1 MPRRSLTIQILLAVG
16 VTVAVVI
23 AIYSY
28 FVIRIQTTWW
38 HERTEA
44 QNVFTAG
51 MIHEHLDRVMIGG
64 RGAEVQAFLQELKTS
79 QEIFRARVIRPDG
92 KIIFSSET
100 QEIAGTYFNAP
111 PELFENKRILQGT
124 RTENGQ
130 LLAVAMTPLMNHES
144 CFQCHE
150 SKQPILGAVVI
161 EKSMEQARA
170 SIAANRNLLLAYGVV
185 IFVLVGCVLWLLI
198 MRFVTQPVRALLQQM
213 QRVQEGDLAARAPMD
228 SRDEIGQLARGF
240 NEMVES
246 LETTR
251 RELHES
257 HEKQIQQAG
266 KLASIGELAS
276 GIAHEIRNPLA
287 GIGAAIEVLAEKHNG
302 NGNGNG
308 NGQYQEVAVEIHQ
321 QINRLNHTLRDLLD
335 FARPREPEVE
345 PCDAHEVIKP
355 MLALVR
361 PDAQK
366 HHIQI
371 VEEFDPGLPAI
382 SADAQQLQQAILN
395 VLLNA
400 VQAMPNGGTLTV
412 KTERKTGRIP
422 VRSGNGDGQD
432 AGPASVRI
440 TIRDTGV
447 GIPAESREKIFSP
460 FYTTKHRGTGLG
472 LSITRNIIE
481 KHHGTIAVES
491 EPGRGT
497 VFTLE
502 FAACAET
509 RC

>member
-1 MPRRSLTIQILLAVG
+1 
-16 VTVAVVI
+16 
-23 AIYSY
+23 
-28 FVIRIQTTWW
+28 
-38 HERTEA
+38 
-44 QNVFTAG
+44 
-51 MIHEHLDRVMIGG
+51 
-64 RGAEVQAFLQELKTS
+64 
-79 QEIFRARVIRPDG
+79 
-92 KIIFSSET
+92 
-100 QEIAGTYFNAP
+100 
-111 PELFENKRILQGT
+111 
-124 RTENGQ
+124 
-130 LLAVAMTPLMNHES
+130 MTPLMNHES
-144 CFQCHE
+144 CFRCHNP
-150 SKQPILGAVVI
+150 KQPILGAVVI
-161 EKSMEQARA
+161 EKSMEQARS

-198 MRFVTQPVRALLQQM
+198 VRFVTQPVRALLQQM
-213 QRVQEGDLAARAPMD
+213 QRVQDGDLTARAPIETN
-228 SRDEIGQLARGF
+228 DEIGQLARGF
-240 NEMVES
+240 NDMVQS

-287 GIGAAIEVLAEKHNG
+287 GIGAAVEVLADKN
-302 NGNGNG
+302 NGNG
-308 NGQYQEVAVEIHQ
+308 NGQYQEVAGEIHQ
-321 QINRLNHTLRDLLD
+321 QISRLNRTLRDLLD

-345 PCDAHEVIKP
+345 PCDVHEVINP

-366 HHIQI
+366 NHVQI
-371 VEEFDPGLPAI
+371 VEEFDPNLPPI

-412 KTERKTGRIP
+412 KTESSHRREE
-422 VRSGNGDGQD
+422 VADD
-432 AGPASVRI
+432 ATSINRLLTSSATNTVRI

-447 GIPAESREKIFSP
+447 GIPREHQEKIFSP

-481 KHHGTIAVES
+481 KHRGNIAVAS

-497 VFTLE
+497 AFTME
-502 FAACAET
+502 FGAGNGVAAET